1 MILFGV
7 RLEQSQLLPSTYY
20 GESAGVTVYA
30 SKREQLAVEIGTT
43 AGELKLFGSGEN
55 LDEVRCKMRE
65 RLEAYEREC
74 AALRRI
80 LEARP

>member
-20 GESAGVTVYA
+20 GESAGV
-30 SKREQLAVEIGTT
+30 
-43 AGELKLFGSGEN
+43 
-55 LDEVRCKMRE
+55 
-65 RLEAYEREC
+65 YEREC